1 MYEIM
6 SNNLQVE
13 VGRIRSWISNRRN
26 LARFQM
32 KFQGHFRQDATTQ
45 TTTDEPTT
53 DDAMTQTTTDEPTTD
68 GNDSISNR
76 ADSDEDG
83 QKKTFEL

>member
-6 SNNLQVE
+6 SNTLQVE
-13 VGRIRSWISNRRN
+13 VGRIQSWISNRRN

-32 KFQGHFRQDATTQ
+32 KFEGHFRQDAMTQ
-45 TTTDEPTT
+45 TPGAILNRADYPTTDEG
-53 DDAMTQTTTDEPTTD
+53 

-83 QKKTFEL
+83 QKKTFER